1 MKEIY
6 LIRHG
11 RQDIKAFNEDVP
23 LSPAGIRQAELLR
36 ERLRDEHYDAFY
48 SSTLKR
54 AVETADILN
63 ENWHMDIRRRE
74 GLGEIDYGLLT
85 SEPLSVK
92 KGSYSTFFSRLEK
105 REEDLPFPGGENS
118 EMVWLRAR
126 PVFRKVEESPLI
138 RILVVCHSDLPD
150 LPFSKRLAFSKH
162 LENTGV
168 TKLLYDE
175 ETKLYY
181 PEPLN
186 DHQHLVG
193 HRELSCILQEDRI
206 IPVSC

>member
-23 LSPAGIRQAELLR
+23 LSEKGIRQAQLLR
-36 ERLRDEHYDAFY
+36 DRLKGEHYDRFY

-54 AVETADILN
+54 AVETADILDG
-63 ENWHMDIRRRE
+63 NWNMTIERRPE
-74 GLGEIDYGLLT
+74 LGEIDYGALT

-92 KGSYSTFFSRLEK
+92 TGSYKDFFDELEK

-118 EMVWLRAR
+118 EMVWKRAE
-126 PVFRKVEESPLI
+126 PVFREIEEGPYS
-138 RILVVCHSDLPD
+138 RILIVCHGGMIRASLCGLLG
-150 LPFSKRLAFSKH
+150 LPFTKRLAFSKH
-162 LENTGV
+162 LENTSM

-175 ETKLYY
+175 EKKLWYL
-181 PEPLN
+181 EVLN

-193 HRELSCILQEDRI
+193 HNELFREL
-206 IPVSC
+206 

>member
-48 SSTLKR
+48 SSTLRR

-63 ENWHMDIRRRE
+63 ENWHMDIRRKE
-74 GLGEIDYGLLT
+74 ALGEIDYGLLT

-92 KGSYSTFFSRLEK
+92 SGSYSAFFSRLEK
-105 REEDLPFPGGENS
+105 RKEDLPFPGGENS
-118 EMVWLRAR
+118 EMVWLRVR
-126 PVFRKVEESPLI
+126 PVFREIEESPSD
-138 RILVVCHSDLPD
+138 RILVVCHGGMIRASLCGLLD
-150 LPFSKRLAFSKH
+150 LPFSKRLVFSKH
-162 LENTGV
+162 LENTSI
-168 TKLLYDE
+168 TKLIYDE

-181 PEPLN
+181 LETLN

-193 HRELSCILQEDRI
+193 HRELFREL
-206 IPVSC
+206 

>member
-23 LSPAGIRQAELLR
+23 LSPTGIRQAELLR
-36 ERLRDEHYDAFY
+36 DRLRGEHYDAFY

-74 GLGEIDYGLLT
+74 GLGEIDYGVLT

-92 KGSYSTFFSRLEK
+92 SGSYSAFFSRLEK
-105 REEDLPFPGGENS
+105 REEDIPFPGGENS

-126 PVFRKVEESPLI
+126 PVFREMEESPSS
-138 RILVVCHSDLPD
+138 RILVVCHGGMIRASLCGLLD
-150 LPFSKRLAFSKH
+150 LPFSKRLVFSKH
-162 LENTGV
+162 LENTSI

-175 ETKLYY
+175 EKKFYY
-181 PEPLN
+181 LEFLN
-186 DHQHLVG
+186 DHQHLMG
-193 HRELSCILQEDRI
+193 YRELLRGL
-206 IPVSC
+206 